1 MPLTDYR
8 LVSFACFGT
17 LIDRDTGVAA
27 ALRPLLARRAHAPP
41 RAQLLAAFDRHEA
54 DVLESQPGG
63 TYAEVLAEAHRRL
76 ARAWHVDCVE
86 QDHTLFGRSIA
97 DWPAYADAA
106 GSLQYLQRYLRLAVI
121 SNADRETL
129 RAVGRR
135 LDVSFDV
142 VCSAQ
147 DAGRFKP
154 DRRLFELML
163 GRGARIGAAPDT
175 SLHVAAG
182 VAHDLVPA
190 AAAGLACA
198 WIDRGDLPGSAPGA
212 GPVGPPPAGVD
223 YVFRSLAQ
231 LVRTHQE
238 HLRS

>member
-8 LVSFACFGT
+8 LASFACFGT
-17 LIDRDTGVAA
+17 LIDRDTGIVT
-27 ALRPLLARRAHAPP
+27 ALRPLVARSGHAPP
-41 RAQLLAAFDRHEA
+41 RSELLASFDRYEA
-54 DVLESQPGG
+54 EVLESQPGG
-63 TYAEVLAEAHRRL
+63 TYAEALAEAHRRL
-76 ARAWHVDCVE
+76 ARHWRVDCTE
-86 QDHTLFGRSIA
+86 QDHAVFSRSSA
-97 DWPAYADAA
+97 DWPAYAEAA
-106 GSLQYLQRYLRLAVI
+106 GSLQYLRRYMRLAIV

-154 DRRLFELML
+154 DRVLFELMV
-163 GRGARIGAAPDT
+163 GRGARLGATLAS
-175 SLHVAAG
+175 SLHVAAD

-198 WIDRGDLPGSAPGA
+198 WIDRGAPPGGA
-212 GPVGPPPAGVD
+212 AAGRVGPPPAGVD
-223 YVFRSLAQ
+223 YVFRSLAH
-231 LVRTHQE
+231 LVRAHQE

>member
-17 LIDRDTGVAA
+17 LIDRETGIAA
-27 ALRPLLARRAHAPP
+27 ALRPLVARSGRTAARAE
-41 RAQLLAAFDRHEA
+41 LLAAFDGHEA
-54 DVLESQPGG
+54 EVLESQPGG

-76 ARAWHVDCVE
+76 ARQWRVDCTE
-86 QDHTLFGRSIA
+86 QDHALFGRSVA
-97 DWPAYADAA
+97 DWPAFADAA
-106 GSLQYLQRYLRLAVI
+106 GSLQYLRRYLRLAII

-142 VCSAQ
+142 VCSAH

-163 GRGARIGAAPDT
+163 ARGARLGATPAS

-198 WIDRGDLPGSAPGA
+198 WLDRGDPSGSAPAA
-212 GPVGPPPAGVD
+212 GRVGPPAGVD
-223 YVFRSLAQ
+223 YVFSSLAH
-231 LVRTHQE
+231 LVRAHQE